1 MPASKLEMLSK
12 PAVANNNMNRTSI
25 EGPAVDR
32 FYKTGSGYRYLAL
45 RNIHGAGR
53 PTIGHWLHNGNF
65 LVGIPVIWQLIYK
78 QARWV

>member
-1 MPASKLEMLSK
+1 MPAAKLEMLSK
-12 PAVANNNMNRTSI
+12 PAIANNNMNRSELQRYPGTSM

-53 PTIGHWLHNGNF
+53 PTIGH
-65 LVGIPVIWQLIYK
+65 
-78 QARWV
+78 